1 MAEHPLPEGCTCYWS
16 TALALMIP
24 AKGCLVHVDAW
35 LIPCAGCGR
44 RWERDDM
51 LEAYL
56 PAVVATM
63 DMPDG
68 PVIIAP
74 LTLCWVGGCCAAL
87 ANPDQPGDPG
97 FFDRYP
103 GGSTP

>member
-1 MAEHPLPEGCTCYWS
+1 MTASPLPDGCTCYWS
-16 TALALMIP
+16 EALALMIP
-24 AKGCLVHVDAW
+24 AKGCLFHVDAW

-56 PAVVATM
+56 PTVVAEM
-63 DMPDG
+63 DTPSG
-68 PVIIAP
+68 PVMLTP

-97 FFDRYP
+97 FFDRTP
-103 GGSTP
+103 GGS